1 MIGSSSSENQPLGDE
16 TSGTGSPATTLQVGV
31 DPAGVNGLVAPQE
44 GFHQPNFHVDNLESY
59 RMDDRFVAERD
70 AWCFA
75 FIGKWFS
82 FKDMEL
88 EDDLDFKDRHPSNR
102 FRIIGIVHY
111 DGERKVFIPATV
123 RYARK
128 RLFFLCC
135 SADKP
140 RDYEL
145 VSTESFHPR
154 LHESYRFYQII
165 S

>member
-1 MIGSSSSENQPLGDE
+1 MIGFSSSENQPLGDE

-75 FIGKWFS
+75 FIGKWFR

-88 EDDLDFKDRHPSNR
+88 EDPKAFEWQESLAEVGAS
-102 FRIIGIVHY
+102 V
-111 DGERKVFIPATV
+111 
-123 RYARK
+123 
-128 RLFFLCC
+128 LC
-135 SADKP
+135 
-140 RDYEL
+140 
-145 VSTESFHPR
+145 
-154 LHESYRFYQII
+154 
-165 S
+165 